1 MDWGAI
7 LENGLQAGF
16 GVFAVVFALA
26 AMGLNVHFG
35 YTGLLNFGQVG
46 FMAVGGFGVAISVA
60 TWGWSLWAGL
70 AVGLAASI
78 VFALLLGVPTLRLRA
93 DYLAI
98 VTIAASEII
107 RYLLRSPEFRETTG
121 GSFGLTQFS
130 REFYDLNPYADG
142 RYGIGPIN
150 YGERT
155 FWVITVGWALVA
167 LIALVIFL
175 LMRSPWGRVLK
186 SIRED
191 EDAVRSLG
199 KNVFVYK
206 MQSLVFGGI
215 CGSLGGFV
223 LALSTSSAQPDS
235 YSTPL
240 TFFAYVALILGGTAR
255 VFGPIVGSMVF
266 WMVLS
271 LTDNVLRQLDQN
283 DYLPNW
289 LIQGTEIGQ
298 VRFML
303 VGLALMLL
311 MIYRPQGIFGDKREL
326 ALDAR

>member
-1 MDWGAI
+1 MDWGSI
-7 LENGLQAGF
+7 VENGLQASF
-16 GVFAVVFALA
+16 GVFAIVFALA

-46 FMAVGGFGVAISVA
+46 FMALGGFGLAISVA
-60 TWGWSLWAGL
+60 SWGLSLWVGL
-70 AVGLAASI
+70 LVGLAAAI
-78 VFALLLGVPTLRLRA
+78 VFALLLGIPTLRLRA

-98 VTIAASEII
+98 VTIASSEII

-121 GSFGLTQFS
+121 GSFGLTQFA
-130 REFYDLNPYADG
+130 RDFYDLNPFAEG
-142 RYGIGPIN
+142 RYGIGPVT

-155 FWVITVGWALVA
+155 FWVIVVGWTLVL

-175 LMRSPWGRVLK
+175 LMRSPWGRVIK

-206 MQSLVFGGI
+206 MQSLVFGGL
-215 CGSLGGFV
+215 CGTLAGFV
-223 LALSTSSAQPDS
+223 LSLSTSSAQPDT

-255 VFGPIVGSMVF
+255 VFGPIVGSMLF
-266 WMVLS
+266 WTVLS
-271 LTDNVLRQLDQN
+271 LTDNILRQLDQN

-289 LIQGTEIGQ
+289 LIQGTEVGQ

-303 VGLALMLL
+303 VGLSLMLL
-311 MIYRPQGIFGDKREL
+311 MIFRPQGIFGDKREL